1 MTDPSYAGIYR
12 GTPKNLIEESLV
24 VGALKFDS
32 DKPMMDLVLDGLPNA
47 LLGVGS
53 ILTYGYKKY
62 GGKHGWKSL
71 DDAEARYKAAMLRHE
86 LAHSTGEVLDPESG
100 YPHRLHIAC
109 NALFLAELE
118 ILKGKQIVTPKHN
131 SQPLLCDGDRKF

>member
-1 MTDPSYAGIYR
+1 MTDPRYAGIYPAR
-12 GTPKNLIEESLV
+12 PTPQV
-24 VGALKFDS
+24 PGALKHDQ

-47 LLGVGS
+47 LLAVGT

-62 GGKHGWKSL
+62 GGKHGWKAL

-86 LAHSTGEVLDPESG
+86 LARSTGEVLDPESG
-100 YPHRLHIAC
+100 YPHRWHIAC

-118 ILKGKQIVTPKHN
+118 ILKGK
-131 SQPLLCDGDRKF
+131 